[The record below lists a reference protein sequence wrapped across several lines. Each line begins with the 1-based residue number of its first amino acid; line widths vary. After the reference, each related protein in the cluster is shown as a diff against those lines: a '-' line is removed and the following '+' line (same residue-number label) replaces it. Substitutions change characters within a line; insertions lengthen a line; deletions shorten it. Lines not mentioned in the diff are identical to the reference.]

1 MRLAR
6 LVLYKLHS
14 VANGRKPQRT
24 ERYQPS
30 PDQGFTC
37 FSRRFWLQQP
47 SRLLQS
53 VQRMR
58 ASSAA
63 VPLLRRSGSPTA
75 RPARS
80 RWAQPSASV
89 FRWSRVQPVIS
100 LWSTAVTTL
109 ALTATDGTNV
119 GFNAAWGTFSG
130 TVASATQEG
139 PTTARV
145 IKVTASGTFSPLAG
159 PPDLS
164 GFDAGPMVLTFTANQ
179 PGEGGAV
186 SANYSISSTPASAPV
201 PEPGSMALTLALTK
215 WSNWH

>member
-1 MRLAR
+1 MFFKKI
-6 LVLYKLHS
+6 LVAAAITVAS
-14 VANGRKPQRT
+14 VGAANAGII
-24 ERYQPS
+24 S
-30 PDQGFTC
+30 G
-37 FSRRFWLQQP
+37 
-47 SRLLQS
+47 
-53 VQRMR
+53 
-58 ASSAA
+58 SAA
-63 VPLLRRSGSPTA
+63 VAALGVTYSPTGSIA
-75 RPARS
+75 LGTTFS
-80 RWAQPSASV
+80 FGISVVSSATGDLLVVNGGTPGS
-89 FRWSRVQPVIS
+89 FF
-100 LWSTAVTTL
+100 TTL

-201 PEPGSMALTLALTK
+201 PEPGSMALVGLGLLAAGMTARRK
-215 WSNWH
+215 QAA